1 MAYDSRNKK
10 IYLICFNQKHKK
22 NSFFWLGKH
31 ITVTLSI
38 TDNVGVTK
46 TEGEMPQMVAC
57 LLLCGNNGM
66 QFYPIDHDK
75 HDKVVHIW
83 RSTLLKP

>member
-1 MAYDSRNKK
+1 MAYDSRNEKN
-10 IYLICFNQKHKK
+10 YLICFNQKHKK

-46 TEGEMPQMVAC
+46 TEGEIPQMVAR
-57 LLLCGNNGM
+57 LLLLGNKGI
-66 QFYPIDHDK
+66 QCYPIAH
-75 HDKVVHIW
+75 
-83 RSTLLKP
+83 KPRQTR